1 MAQKKGDS
9 VAHFFGGTDTDADD
23 SVNLTLESEDEE
35 TDAHVGSDA
44 DAGGL
49 EGEIAIDAYQT
60 DSDVVVVSPIA
71 GVDPELIEIS
81 ATDDELTI
89 SGERGAAH
97 ITAGHDL
104 FAEEIYWGV
113 FSRTVRLPVPCE
125 VDKAS
130 ADYKHGVLKIT
141 IPKASKAKKRV
152 IKVKKAE

>member
-9 VAHFFGGTDTDADD
+9 VAHFFGGTDAGSDD
-23 SVNLTLESEDEE
+23 SLNLTLDPTEE
-35 TDAHVGSDA
+35 LAETAA
-44 DAGGL
+44 AAL

-60 DSDVVVVSPIA
+60 DSEVVVVSPIA
-71 GVDPELIEIS
+71 GVDPAQIEIT

-89 SGERGAAH
+89 SGERAATH

-104 FAEEIYWGV
+104 FAEEIYWGA
-113 FSRTVRLPVPCE
+113 FSRSVRLPVPCE
-125 VDKAS
+125 VEKAE

-152 IKVKKAE
+152 IKVKKVE